1 VDTGRKRRRRRTS
14 PSVYG
19 SVPPASRAL
28 RGSRR
33 RGGLTS
39 GGDRPRWNRRRLSQK
54 SPPTLESHV
63 TAGVGGLGG
72 GNEGDGKDSGVAKSS
87 RSKHVVSREEE
98 EGLFLRKRL
107 SDGREDEDTSNEF
120 DDVKLIS
127 ISVISAEATPGGVDV
142 HSRNEADDDISECH
156 TEKQQCESSS
166 GSHAKSPPFTS
177 RPNKPC
183 ESPTKSGLITTKK
196 ADIDDG
202 GRKRGS
208 TNVSSAEV
216 TPDKQAGSG
225 HVRSATTE
233 GKIVTPPEKGKQKRL
248 KKLGDIVAKL
258 RTETEK
264 SLQMDAN

>member
-1 VDTGRKRRRRRTS
+1 M
-14 PSVYG
+14 
-19 SVPPASRAL
+19 
-28 RGSRR
+28 
-33 RGGLTS
+33 
-39 GGDRPRWNRRRLSQK
+39 
-54 SPPTLESHV
+54 